1 MNNFVQPGD
10 VVRVTA
16 PYNVNSGQGVKVG
29 SLFGVATASATNAAN
44 VEIMTVGVFDLSK
57 PNAVSTSVAAGANV
71 HWDDTNV
78 TTTISATSNLRLG
91 VAVAAAGNTD
101 TTVRVRLTGAW

>member
-10 VVRVTA
+10 VCRVTA
-16 PYNVNSGQGVKVG
+16 PYAVNSGQGVKVG
-29 SLFGVATASATNAAN
+29 QLFGVATANAVSAAN
-44 VEIMTVGVFDLSK
+44 VEVQTVGVFDLSK

-78 TTTISATSNLRLG
+78 TTTISSTSNLKIG
-91 VAVAAAGNTD
+91 VALAAAGNTD

>member
-16 PYNVNSGQGVKVG
+16 PYAVNSGQGVKVNNV
-29 SLFGVATASATNAAN
+29 FGVATASAVSAAN
-44 VEIMTVGVFDLSK
+44 VEVMTVGVFDLSK

-78 TTTISATSNLRLG
+78 TTTISASSNLKIG
-91 VAVAAAGNTD
+91 VALAAAGNTD
-101 TTVRVRLTGAW
+101 TTVRVRLSGAW